1 MSSSLPKVLFI
12 LKYRQYYGGQYSTLK
27 ESGLLN
33 SAQFVCDMLVKE
45 NFPAILEQVI
55 DNNEIDKVVTKHKPN
70 IVIIE
75 ALWVVPE
82 KFEVLQ
88 KLHPNVKWIIRLH
101 SEIPFLANE
110 GIAFSWI
117 PKYLQYKNV
126 FLSAN
131 SYKTHKDLI
140 KYTISLD
147 PSFTKKMVFLPNYYP
162 VNNKTTP
169 AELFWDEGEVIDVG
183 CFGAIRP
190 LKNQLIQAIAAV
202 QFAEEKGLICRFHIN
217 STRIEGK
224 GDNVLKNIRSF
235 FDSFNGKHLLIEH
248 PWMTRKKFLE
258 VVKQMDIGLQMSF
271 SETFNIVSADFVA
284 EDIPIVT
291 SDEVDWMPSF
301 FTANTTDTRSIINA
315 MNRVL
320 FYDRHFIWLDWQRLA
335 LRRYVNKSKHIW
347 KNNLLHI

>member
-1 MSSSLPKVLFI
+1 MKNSLPKILFV
-12 LKYRQYYGGQYSTLK
+12 LKYRQHYGDGYSLK

-33 SAQFVCDMLVKE
+33 SAQFVCDMLKKE
-45 NFPAILEQVI
+45 QFPANLVQVV
-55 DNNEIDKVVTKHKPN
+55 DNNEIDKVVTANRPD

-82 KFEVLQ
+82 KFAILQ

-110 GIAFSWI
+110 GIAFNWI
-117 PKYLQYKNV
+117 PKYLEHKNV

-131 SYKTHKDLI
+131 SYNTHKDLL
-140 KYTISLD
+140 KYTTTIN
-147 PSFTKKMVFLPNYYP
+147 PEFVKKLVFLPNYYP
-162 VNNKTTP
+162 VNNRTTP
-169 AELFWDEGEVIDVG
+169 AELFWDKGEVIDVG

-190 LKNQLIQAIAAV
+190 LKNQLIQAVAAV
-202 QFAEEKGLICRFHIN
+202 QFAEEKGLTCRFHIN
-217 STRIEGK
+217 ASRIEGK

-235 FDSFNGKHLLIEH
+235 FESLNGKHELVEH
-248 PWMTRKKFLE
+248 PWMARKEFLE
-258 VVKQMDIGLQMSF
+258 VVRQMDIGLQMSF
-271 SETFNIVSADFVA
+271 SETFNIVSADFVT

-291 SDEVDWMPSF
+291 SNEVDWMPWF
-301 FTANTTDTRSIINA
+301 FTANPTDTRSIVHA

-335 LRRYVNKSKHIW
+335 LRKYVNKSKDIW
-347 KNNLLHI
+347 THNLTNI